1 MGKTVKVTKKA
12 TDKDERPALSM
23 ESWESRI
30 VSKAYKLAEKQI
42 DEGTASSQVI
52 TTFLKLGGAERK
64 LEIKRM
70 ELELKLIEAKT
81 EQIKATKNEAKM
93 FQEAI
98 EAFGIYSGQTP
109 KAFRE
114 EEEDGDYDY
123 YDDYD
128 D

>member
-1 MGKTVKVTKKA
+1 MGKIVKVTKKT

-23 ESWESRI
+23 EAWESRI

-81 EQIKATKNEAKM
+81 EQIKATENQANM
-93 FQEAI
+93 FKEAI

-109 KAFRE
+109 KTLRE
-114 EEEDGDYDY
+114 EDIDEDYEF